1 MEEEARAEAE
11 RWTPEM
17 HASAKQ
23 LAEAKYPSVRAA
35 FAKLEKSPHRVPGHA
50 DRDRYR
56 HPVETLEFF
65 GLKPTMTVLEVG
77 PGEGWF
83 TELLAPMLAAQGQLI
98 VTSTDP
104 NGPATERSTLYGR
117 RFQLFKEKAPELY
130 GKIQTIVID
139 PKQPSLDLAGTVD
152 MVLVMRGMHG
162 WYQNGV
168 VDAWLAQIHA
178 ALKPNGVLGI
188 EQHRAVAGQSP
199 DESAK
204 KGYLDEAW
212 VVQQI
217 EAAGFKLAKKSEV
230 NANAKD
236 TKDHPEGVWSLP
248 PTLRHGDTDRA
259 KYEAIGESDRMTLR
273 FIKQAVKPAA
283 QVKAPASEVKAGG

>member
-1 MEEEARAEAE
+1 
-11 RWTPEM
+11 
-17 HASAKQ
+17 
-23 LAEAKYPSVRAA
+23 
-35 FAKLEKSPHRVPGHA
+35 
-50 DRDRYR
+50 
-56 HPVETLEFF
+56 
-65 GLKPTMTVLEVG
+65 
-77 PGEGWF
+77 
-83 TELLAPMLAAQGQLI
+83 
-98 VTSTDP
+98 
-104 NGPATERSTLYGR
+104 
-117 RFQLFKEKAPELY
+117 
-130 GKIQTIVID
+130 
-139 PKQPSLDLAGTVD
+139 
-152 MVLVMRGMHG
+152 
-162 WYQNGV
+162 GV

-283 QVKAPASEVKAGG
+283 QVKEPASEVKAGG